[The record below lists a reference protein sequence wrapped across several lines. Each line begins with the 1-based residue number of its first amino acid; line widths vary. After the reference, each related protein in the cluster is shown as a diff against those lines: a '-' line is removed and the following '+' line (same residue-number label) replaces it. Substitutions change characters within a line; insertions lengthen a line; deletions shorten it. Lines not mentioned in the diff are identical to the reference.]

1 MSVSLQAFR
10 QQVSIWFLAA
20 RPRTLPAAA
29 APVIL
34 GTAMAVAD
42 GVFHGLSALAALLGA
57 LLIQIGSNYANDYYD
72 CLKGAD
78 EGERLGPVRATQ
90 AGWVTP
96 RQMLIAT
103 VLVLGGATLPGA
115 WLVWRGGVPILA
127 IGLLSILFAILYT
140 GGPWPLGYL
149 GIADLFVLVFFG
161 PVATGG
167 TYFVQAQGFSLPA
180 AVAGLATGLLSMAIL
195 SVNNLRDYAQDKGS
209 GKKTPAVR
217 FGVSFVKWEYALCLY
232 GALVLV
238 PLVLVWLKPE
248 VWPLLVVLGLCLP
261 ARRLIKKVWHEEGQV
276 LNQRLADT
284 GKLLLAF
291 SLAFSLLWILSSL
304 HYFW

>member
-1 MSVSLQAFR
+1 VTLQELRR
-10 QQVSIWFLAA
+10 QSNIWFLAA

-34 GTAMAVAD
+34 GTAMAWAD
-42 GVFHGLSALAALLGA
+42 GVFHFPAALAALLGA

-78 EGERLGPVRATQ
+78 QGERLGPIRATQ
-90 AGWVTP
+90 AGWVSP
-96 RQMLIAT
+96 RQMFLAT
-103 VLVLGGATLPGA
+103 GIVFFGAALPGA
-115 WLVWRGGVPILA
+115 YLVWRGGMPILI

-167 TYFVQAQGFSLPA
+167 TYYVQAQSFSGPA
-180 AVAGLATGLLSMAIL
+180 ALAGLSTGLLSMAIL
-195 SVNNLRDYAQDKGS
+195 SVNNLRDYAQDKES

-217 FGVSFVKWEYALCLY
+217 FGVAFVKWEYALCLY
-232 GALVLV
+232 SALIVIPLLLV
-238 PLVLVWLKPE
+238 YLKPE
-248 VWPLLVVLGLCLP
+248 IWPSLTILLLCLP
-261 ARRLIKKVWHEEGQV
+261 AKRLIRKVWREEGPL
-276 LNQRLADT
+276 LNLRLADT

-291 SLAFSLLWILSSL
+291 SLIFSLLWILSCQGVFS
-304 HYFW
+304 